1 MLGCGSAGKF
11 YFCHYLRTS
20 WHRGFDVFLGLPD
33 DRYFTA
39 KLAEAG
45 KRPVF
50 RKSVPQADVLKINN
64 LA

>member
-1 MLGCGSAGKF
+1 MSQSRARAKEVQ
-11 YFCHYLRTS
+11 RTPATNDIVLFRS
-20 WHRGFDVFLGLPD
+20 SVGLPD
-33 DRYFTA
+33 GRYFTA

-50 RKSVPQADVLKINN
+50 RKSVPKAGILKINN